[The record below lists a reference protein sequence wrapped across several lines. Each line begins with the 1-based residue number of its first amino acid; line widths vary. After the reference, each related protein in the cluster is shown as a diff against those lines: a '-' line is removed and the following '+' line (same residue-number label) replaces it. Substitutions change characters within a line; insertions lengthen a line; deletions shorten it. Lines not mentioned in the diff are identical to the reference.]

1 MCFCGCITGLRFV
14 FLLLVCS
21 WFIAWAALLLLQVQI
36 RSREGTR
43 LVFCVVL
50 VEWQAWERQRELG
63 LCCFA
68 QKKKRCWKERK
79 VRGKKEDVNSV
90 RPSFFFFCVL
100 ALRKLRRTVWRE
112 KVLHWS
118 PHFSSS
124 TIWFLALLYFLC
136 LFHFRPSF
144 LLSFFF
150 SFSFLLFFFFFCSHK
165 SNKILKKSQTHEKL
179 TKG

>member
-1 MCFCGCITGLRFV
+1 
-14 FLLLVCS
+14 
-21 WFIAWAALLLLQVQI
+21 
-36 RSREGTR
+36 
-43 LVFCVVL
+43 
-50 VEWQAWERQRELG
+50 
-63 LCCFA
+63 
-68 QKKKRCWKERK
+68 
-79 VRGKKEDVNSV
+79 
-90 RPSFFFFCVL
+90 
-100 ALRKLRRTVWRE
+100 VWRE

-150 SFSFLLFFFFFCSHK
+150 FCSHK